1 MRRYLVV
8 ALTLIFCLG
17 LILATGAPVLT
28 QNPAGATASGT
39 GGVVAS
45 PNRYATQAGIDILKT
60 GGNAIDAAVATA
72 AALGVVEPFE
82 AGIGGGG
89 FMVVYLKAEN
99 RVITIDG
106 RENAPLSASTDL
118 FRDPDSPEGR
128 NLPLIPNRISNGAAV
143 GVPGTLLTWTEALD
157 RYGTQSLDQ
166 VLKPSITLAEK
177 GFTVNPTF
185 ARFTEQ
191 NQTRFAAFTSTRDLY
206 LKGGKVPQVGSNF
219 TNPDLAKTYR
229 LVAQKGPNVFYRGEI
244 GKGIVAAVQQPPTV
258 KKPPFRVIPGG
269 MTMTDLD
276 YYDIQIRSPVMTDYR
291 GYKVYGMGL
300 PSSGGVTSIQAL
312 NLAEGYNLSSIDR
325 TQALHSI
332 IESDRLAYADRSAYL
347 GDPEFVDVPVA
358 GLLSPAYTQERQRL
372 IGDRAPDDKQAVR
385 APGDPLKYQQDP
397 SPSQGRSETY
407 SDKAAIATVN
417 PEDHEGL
424 TTAHLTTADRFGN
437 VVSYTLTIEQL
448 GGSGIVVPGY
458 GFLLNN
464 ELTDFNL
471 TVPSPNSPEPGK
483 RPLSSM
489 TPTIIFAPDGRVIA
503 FGSPGGS
510 TIITTVLGITFN
522 LIDFKMTL
530 DQAIAAPRLSQRNSH
545 VTQVDGGLEKTEIG
559 KNLAAL
565 GHVLEPTESIGAATG
580 VILYPDGQMSG
591 AAEPIRRG
599 GGSAMVIK
607 PATVR

>member
-1 MRRYLVV
+1 
-8 ALTLIFCLG
+8 
-17 LILATGAPVLT
+17 
-28 QNPAGATASGT
+28 
-39 GGVVAS
+39 
-45 PNRYATQAGIDILKT
+45 
-60 GGNAIDAAVATA
+60 
-72 AALGVVEPFE
+72 VEPFE

-89 FMVVYLKAEN
+89 FMVIYLKAED

-106 RENAPLSASTDL
+106 REKAPLSASTTL
-118 FRDPDSPEGR
+118 FRDPDSPEGK
-128 NLPLIPNRISNGAAV
+128 NLPLMPNRISNGAAV
-143 GVPGTLLTWTEALD
+143 GVPGTLLTWTEALN
-157 RYGTQSLDQ
+157 RYGTLSLDQ

-191 NQTRFAAFTSTRDLY
+191 NQARFGAFTSTRDLY
-206 LKGGKVPQVGSNF
+206 LKSGRGPQVGSNF

-244 GKGIVAAVQQPPTV
+244 GKAIIAAVQQPPTV

-276 YYDIQIRSPVMTDYR
+276 YYDVQIRPPVTTDYR

-312 NLAEGYNLSSIDR
+312 NLAEGYNLSSMDR

-358 GLLSPAYTQERQRL
+358 GLLSPAYAQERRRL
-372 IGDRAPDDKQAVR
+372 ISDQAPEHKQATR
-385 APGDPLKYQQDP
+385 APGDPFKYQQDP
-397 SPSQGRSETY
+397 SPSRT
-407 SDKAAIATVN
+407 AANRTTMHAK
-417 PEDHEGL
+417 EYESL
-424 TTAHLTTADRFGN
+424 TTAHLTVGDRFGN

-471 TVPSPNSPEPGK
+471 DGPNPNSPEPGK

-489 TPTIIFAPDGRVIA
+489 APTLIFAPDGRVIA

-522 LIDFKMTL
+522 LIDFNMTL
-530 DQAIAAPRLSQRNSH
+530 DQAIAAPRLSQRNSR
-545 VTQVDGGLEKTEIG
+545 VTQVDSGLEKTEIG
-559 KNLAAL
+559 KSLTAL
-565 GHVLEPTESIGAATG
+565 GHVLEPIESIGAATG
-580 VILYPDGQMSG
+580 IILYPDARAIA
-591 AAEPIRRG
+591 AAEPVRRG
-599 GGSAMVIK
+599 GGSAIVVK
-607 PATVR
+607 PTPLK

>member
-1 MRRYLVV
+1 MRRYLVA
-8 ALTLIFCLG
+8 ALTLILGLG
-17 LILATGAPVLT
+17 LIFSTVGPVLT

-45 PNRYATQAGIDILKT
+45 PSRYATQAGIDILKS

-89 FMVVYLKAEN
+89 FMMIYLKAEN

-106 RENAPLSASTDL
+106 REKAPLSASVNL
-118 FRDPDSPEGR
+118 FRDPDSPEGK
-128 NLPLIPNRISNGAAV
+128 NLPLPNRISNGAAV

-157 RYGTQSLDQ
+157 RYGTVSLSQ
-166 VLKPSITLAEK
+166 ALKPAITLAET
-177 GFTVNPTF
+177 GFTVNSTF

-191 NQTRFAAFTSTRDLY
+191 NRARFAAFTSTKALY
-206 LKGGKVPQVGSNF
+206 LKSDQGPRVGSNF

-229 LVAQKGPNVFYRGEI
+229 LIAEKGPKVFYRGEI
-244 GKGIVAAVQQPPTV
+244 GQAIVAAVQQPPV
-258 KKPPFRVIPGG
+258 VEQPPFRVIPGG

-276 YYDIQIRSPVMTDYR
+276 YYDVQIRAPVTTSYR
-291 GYKVYGMGL
+291 NHKIYGMGL
-300 PSSGGVTSIQAL
+300 PSSGGIASIQAL
-312 NLAEGYNLSSIDR
+312 NLAEGYNLAKLDR
-325 TQALHSI
+325 AQALHYI

-358 GLLSPAYTQERQRL
+358 GLLSPAYAQKRRRL
-372 IGDRAPDDKQAVR
+372 ISNRAPDSQQAVR
-385 APGDPLKYQQDP
+385 AAGNPLKYQQDP
-397 SPSQGRSETY
+397 SPSQT
-407 SDKAAIATVN
+407 AANMTRMSSQ
-417 PEDHEGL
+417 EHEGL
-424 TTAHLTTADRFGN
+424 TTAHLTTGDRFGN

-464 ELTDFNL
+464 ELTDFSLDGPN
-471 TVPSPNSPEPGK
+471 PNSPEPGK

-489 TPTIIFAPDGRVIA
+489 APTIMFAPDGRVIA

-510 TIITTVLGITFN
+510 TIITTVLGIAFN
-522 LIDFKMTL
+522 LIDFNLPL
-530 DQAIAAPRLSQRNSH
+530 DQAIAAPRLSQRNSR
-545 VTQVDGGLEKTEIG
+545 VTQVDSGLEKTAIG

-565 GHVLEPTESIGAATG
+565 GHVLTPTESIGAATG
-580 VILYPDGQMSG
+580 VIINPNGQMLG

-599 GGSAMVIK
+599 GGSAM
-607 PATVR
+607 AVRSKVR